1 MFDENNVC
9 TITMTHEGQTIR
21 LEITDNGEGG
31 YSFTQFNVSE
41 EAETATTATTFTTK
55 TGIYTP
61 ENESSN

>member
-9 TITMTHEGQTIR
+9 TITMTHEGKTIR

-31 YSFTQFNVSE
+31 YSFTQSDVSE
-41 EAETATTATTFTTK
+41 DAETASTSITFTTK

-61 ENESSN
+61 EN